1 MIKHFSD
8 TVQYD
13 SQAFLEK
20 NRDTVSKE
28 LVNVLQ
34 ESDMSLCQKI
44 MEIDDLE
51 EAKASK
57 SNQSLGGRV
66 TISASKTLVCAIIFH
81 QQNLIFFLSIKET
94 SN

>member
-1 MIKHFSD
+1 MVSAFLIRHFSD

-44 MEIDDLE
+44 MEIEDLE
-51 EAKASK
+51 DVKSSK

-66 TISASKTLVCAIIFH
+66 TITASKTLVCK
-81 QQNLIFFLSIKET
+81 NLYF
-94 SN
+94 N